1 LSLTTTKQTVF
12 LLRLAPSV
20 SNALTGD
27 LGDRDLLNRA
37 QLLLD
42 GVEIT
47 TDVPSAG
54 VNGQLVVQ
62 GVLNPQ
68 NYPIDPA
75 DIGWGDLKGP
85 AQGGQPSFA
94 QIAAGGSV
102 NWNGGASQ
110 TTQTADTIAQMTATA
125 NHWFN
130 LGGNR
135 NYAYFLE
142 AQWEG
147 KGLRVGMSV
156 TSGQFPSGTV
166 VTQIIDYNSYYFVRF
181 SNRHTGISSNQAVD
195 FALGG
200 DLTGTNFLYMDQTT
214 WEASN
219 AVSGTE
225 VDTGYASFP
234 PGTTVASVDP
244 LDTFGASNFYRVTF
258 TQTSTGTITAGSSVT
273 FVFGQ
278 PPYAQPGETIFSF
291 IAVPGERATLN
302 LAAIK
307 ALTNTTLGGRGT
319 FPNGPDV
326 LAINVFRTAGTG
338 AVAGTVTLR
347 WSEAQA

>member
-1 LSLTTTKQTVF
+1 
-12 LLRLAPSV
+12 
-20 SNALTGD
+20 LTGD

-42 GVEIT
+42 GIEIT
-47 TDVPSAG
+47 SNPAASGDQ
-54 VNGQLVVQ
+54 GQLVVQ

-75 DIGWGDLKGP
+75 DIGWADLTGV
-85 AQGGQPSFA
+85 AQGGQPSFG

-102 NWNGGASQ
+102 NWNGGAST
-110 TTQTADTIAQMTATA
+110 TTQTADTQAQMTATA

-156 TSGQFPSGTV
+156 TSGQFPAGTV

-181 SNRHTGISSNQAVD
+181 NNRHTGISGGQAVD

-200 DLTGTNFLYMDQTT
+200 DLTGTNFLYMDQAT
-214 WEASN
+214 WEASG

-225 VDTGYASFP
+225 VDTAYANFP
-234 PGTTVASVDP
+234 PGTTVSQVDP
-244 LDTFGASNFYRVTF
+244 LDTFGATNFYRVVF
-258 TQTSTGTITAGSSVT
+258 TQTSTGTITAGSNIT

-291 IAVPGERATLN
+291 IAVPGERAN
-302 LAAIK
+302 LALDKIK
-307 ALTNTTLGGRGT
+307 VLTNTTLGGRGT

-326 LAINVFRTAGTG
+326 LAINVYRTAGTG
-338 AVAGTVTLR
+338 GVSGTVTLR